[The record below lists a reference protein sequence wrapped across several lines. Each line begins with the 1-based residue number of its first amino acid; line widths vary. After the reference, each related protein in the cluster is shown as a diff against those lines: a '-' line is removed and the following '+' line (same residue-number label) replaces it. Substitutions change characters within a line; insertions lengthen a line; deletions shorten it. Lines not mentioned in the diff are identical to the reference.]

1 MSTIFLG
8 EEVFLERIVRLYHA
22 AIMTL
27 PDGDTVQVSFEWA
40 ENKFDQ
46 INITGFVICFDYGD
60 KAPQVRDKKE
70 FFFES
75 FDAFEEAMKTL
86 TLLIH
91 EHEKPSS

>member
-1 MSTIFLG
+1 MSTQFLG
-8 EEVFLERIVRLYHA
+8 EEVYLDRIVRLYHA

-40 ENKFDQ
+40 EDKFKQ

-75 FDAFEEAMKTL
+75 FDEFEAAMQTL
-86 TLLIH
+86 TQLVAAY
-91 EHEKPSS
+91 EKK

>member
-1 MSTIFLG
+1 MSTQFLG
-8 EEVFLERIVRLYHA
+8 EEVYLDRIVRLYHA

-40 ENKFDQ
+40 EDKFEQ

-75 FDAFEEAMKTL
+75 FDEFEAAMQAL
-86 TLLIH
+86 THLVAVH
-91 EHEKPSS
+91 EQK

>member
-1 MSTIFLG
+1 MTQFLG
-8 EEVFLERIVRLYHA
+8 QEVFLDRIVRLYHA

-40 ENKFDQ
+40 ESKFEQ

-70 FFFES
+70 FFFDS
-75 FDAFEEAMKTL
+75 FDTFEEAMKTL
-86 TLLIH
+86 TQLVSQH
-91 EHEKPSS
+91 EQKKS

>member
-1 MSTIFLG
+1 MTTQFLG
-8 EEVFLERIVRLYHA
+8 EEVYLDRVVRLYHA

-40 ENKFDQ
+40 EDKFDK

-70 FFFES
+70 FFFDS
-75 FDAFEEAMKTL
+75 FDAFESAMKSL
-86 TLLIH
+86 TQLVTDN
-91 EHEKPSS
+91 EQK

>member
-1 MSTIFLG
+1 MATQFLG
-8 EEVFLERIVRLYHA
+8 EEIYLDRIVRLYHA

-40 ENKFDQ
+40 EDKFEQ

-70 FFFES
+70 FFFDS
-75 FDAFEEAMKTL
+75 FDDFESAMKTL
-86 TLLIH
+86 SQLVTNNDQ
-91 EHEKPSS
+91 K

>member
-1 MSTIFLG
+1 MSTQFLG
-8 EEVFLERIVRLYHA
+8 EEVFLDRIVRLYHA

-40 ENKFDQ
+40 EDKFDK

-70 FFFES
+70 FFFEG
-75 FDAFEEAMKTL
+75 FDAFESAMQTL
-86 TLLIH
+86 TQLIAAN
-91 EHEKPSS
+91 EQK